1 MKIEIEPVAICRS
14 PYKQKFAIPRQP
26 RLVPAALGR
35 LELQGECNNPYLL
48 RGLEQFD
55 TLWLIF
61 AFHENLAQ
69 GWKPTVRPPRLG
81 GNTRVGVFATRATFR
96 PNGLGLSAVKLKGV
110 GQHKG
115 QYYIDV
121 EGIDLLDGTPIY
133 DIKPY
138 IPYSDALPDAAGGF
152 AQEAP
157 PAMPMEVSPQGKAAL
172 ARAEA
177 LCPGFTEL
185 ASQVLAQDPRPGYK
199 KEEGERVYGVQLH
212 QFDLRW
218 QVKEGRNLVVDVVP
232 LENS

>member
-1 MKIEIEPVAICRS
+1 MKIEIEPVALCRS

-26 RLVPAALGR
+26 RLVPAAIGR
-35 LELQGECNNPYLL
+35 LELQGEYNNPDLY

-81 GNTRVGVFATRATFR
+81 GNTRMGVFATRATFR
-96 PNGLGLSAVKLKGV
+96 PNGLGLSAVKLRGV
-110 GQHKG
+110 GCDKG
-115 QYYIDV
+115 QHYIEV
-121 EGIDLLDGTPIY
+121 EGIDLLDGTPVY

-152 AQEAP
+152 AQEP
-157 PAMPMEVSPQGKAAL
+157 PPPMAMAISPEAQDAMAY
-172 ARAEA
+172 AER
-177 LCPGFTEL
+177 LCPGFRAL
-185 ASQVLAQDPRPGYK
+185 ATQVLAQDPRPGYK

-218 QVKEGRNLVVDVVP
+218 QVKEGRNLVVDVVS
-232 LENS
+232 LETT